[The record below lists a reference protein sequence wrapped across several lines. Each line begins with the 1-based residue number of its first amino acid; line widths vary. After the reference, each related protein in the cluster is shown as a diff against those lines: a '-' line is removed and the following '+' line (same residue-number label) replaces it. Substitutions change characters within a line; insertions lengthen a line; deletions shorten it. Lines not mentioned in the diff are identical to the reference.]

1 MQEASK
7 CDMNWD
13 LPVFADKPN
22 ENKDESSRKEM
33 GNGKISISEVDGL
46 AKSLVVEFT
55 AEKGVKENKELE
67 LKGEV
72 NQEMVQEP
80 EEMPEEEKIV
90 ITEN

>member
-7 CDMNWD
+7 SELNWD
-13 LPVFADKPN
+13 LPVFPDKPN
-22 ENKDESSRKEM
+22 EKKDESSRKEM

-55 AEKGVKENKELE
+55 AEEGVKENKELE